1 MKKGEI
7 YKCSYTSGGGTEY
20 DEGEWIIKILTDK
33 TLLVE
38 KITDIGDNY
47 EKGEKIR
54 CGRKTPTRNPLRD
67 WEDGSFTIYPNQSGT
82 PYYFKSTPKKQPV
95 YNLTDQLLTK
105 GLDDNKMITE
115 IRI

>member
-47 EKGEKIR
+47 ETGEKIR
-54 CGRKTPTRNPLRD
+54 CQRNCPILRKISSPHCLRD
-67 WEDGSFTIYPNQSGT
+67 WDDGSFTIYLNQSGT
-82 PYYFKSTPKKQPV
+82 PYYFKSTPKK
-95 YNLTDQLLTK
+95 
-105 GLDDNKMITE
+105 
-115 IRI
+115 